1 MDDSSPPIA
10 RHPHWPL
17 AAAGALALA
26 SIAAV
31 AAVRLSGLTIH
42 VPDAPTVRE
51 SALRFIDQPDGSIA
65 VLDGDSGRLVDRV
78 TGESGFVRGTLR
90 GLARERKRSGIGAEQ
105 PFRLVAHA
113 DGRLTLL
120 DPATGRRVDLESFG
134 PTNARA
140 FAHML
145 SAASA
150 PTLATTR
157 N

>member
-1 MDDSSPPIA
+1 MNDSTPSLP
-10 RHPHWPL
+10 RFRNWPL
-17 AAAGALALA
+17 AAAGALALS

-31 AAVRLSGLTIH
+31 AAVRLSGVPIH
-42 VPDAPTVRE
+42 VPDAPAMRE
-51 SALRFIDQPDGSIA
+51 STLRFVDQSDGSIA
-65 VLDGDSGRLVDRV
+65 VLDGASGRLVDRV

-90 GLARERKRSGIGAEQ
+90 GLARERKRSRIGPEQ

-120 DPATGRRVDLESFG
+120 DPATDRRVDLESFG
-134 PTNARA
+134 PTNASA

-145 SAASA
+145 SAATT
-150 PTLATTR
+150 PTLAATR

>member
-1 MDDSSPPIA
+1 MHDSTPPAA
-10 RHPHWPL
+10 RRPNWPL

-31 AAVRLSGLTIH
+31 AAVRLSGMPIQ
-42 VPDAPTVRE
+42 VPDAPTVSE

-65 VLDGDSGRLVDRV
+65 VVEDASGRLVDRV

-90 GLARERKRSGIGAEQ
+90 GLARERKRLGLGAEQ

-120 DPATGRRVDLESFG
+120 DPATGRRVDLQSFG
-134 PTNARA
+134 PTNARP

-145 SAASA
+145 SAATT
-150 PTLATTR
+150 PTLAATR